1 MPATS
6 TELPT
11 ALGVDHRLYMQ
22 PRAQKGGQLKEP
34 LGIVAPSQEHYAKPA
49 NVLDTIAT
57 CEVAF
62 RISQAR

>member
-1 MPATS
+1 MPTIS

-22 PRAQKGGQLKEP
+22 PRARKGGQIKEP
-34 LGIVAPSQEHYAKPA
+34 LGIVVPSQEHYAKPS

-62 RISQAR
+62 RVTQPR